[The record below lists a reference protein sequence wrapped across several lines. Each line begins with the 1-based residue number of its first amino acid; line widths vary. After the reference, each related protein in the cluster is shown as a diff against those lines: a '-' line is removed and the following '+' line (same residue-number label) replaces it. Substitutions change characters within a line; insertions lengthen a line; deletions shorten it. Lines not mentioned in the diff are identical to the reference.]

1 MTQKNNLNG
10 ILLLDKP
17 LMLSSNH
24 AIQKIK
30 KQFNIRKVGHTGT
43 LDPLATGL
51 LPVCMGQATR
61 ISRFLINSDKT
72 YRALIMLGTRTS
84 TGDKEG
90 EIIETCS
97 SDVSTNTAYIDKV
110 LKSFIGEQ
118 KQIPPMYS
126 ALKHNGERLYKLAQK
141 GLNVSRKAR
150 SINIYSIDLISINDD
165 YLEVIIECSK
175 GTYIRTLAE
184 DIAKKLG
191 TVGHI
196 DQLRRLNIKCFHDQ
210 SMFSFNQIMKAK
222 SINQFLLPIDIP
234 LKHLAKKDF
243 SESESSMFINGL
255 SIKTNQRSNN
265 ESDYIRIYNDESV
278 FLGLGVY
285 SNGYIKPKIVFS
297 NNN

>member
-72 YRALIMLGTRTS
+72 YLALIMLGTRTS

-222 SINQFLLPIDIP
+222 SINQFLLPIDLP

-255 SIKTNQRSNN
+255 SIQTNQRSNN

-278 FLGLGVY
+278 FLGLGLY

>member
-150 SINIYSIDLISINDD
+150 SINIYSIDLISINND

-196 DQLRRLNIKCFHDQ
+196 DQLRRLNIKCFHNQ

-255 SIKTNQRSNN
+255 SIQTNQRSNN

-278 FLGLGVY
+278 FLGLGLY

>member
-126 ALKHNGERLYKLAQK
+126 AIKHNGERLYKLAQK

-243 SESESSMFINGL
+243 SESESSMFTNGL
-255 SIKTNQRSNN
+255 SIQTNQRSNN

-278 FLGLGVY
+278 FLGLGLY

>member
-97 SDVSTNTAYIDKV
+97 SDVSTNTAYIVKV

-150 SINIYSIDLISINDD
+150 SINIYSIDLISINYD

-222 SINQFLLPIDIP
+222 SINQFLLPIDLP

-278 FLGLGVY
+278 FLGLGLY
-285 SNGYIKPKIVFS
+285 SNGYIKPKIVFG

>member
-196 DQLRRLNIKCFHDQ
+196 DQLRRLNIKCFHNQ

-255 SIKTNQRSNN
+255 SIQTNQRSNN

-278 FLGLGVY
+278 FLGLGLY

>member
-97 SDVSTNTAYIDKV
+97 SDVSTNIAYIDKV

-150 SINIYSIDLISINDD
+150 SINIYSIDLISISDD

-243 SESESSMFINGL
+243 SESESSMFTNGL
-255 SIKTNQRSNN
+255 SIQTNQRSNN

-278 FLGLGVY
+278 FLGVGLY

>member
-51 LPVCMGQATR
+51 LPVCMGRATR

-196 DQLRRLNIKCFHDQ
+196 DQLRRLNIKCFDDQ

-234 LKHLAKKDF
+234 LKHLVKKDF

-255 SIKTNQRSNN
+255 SIQTKQRSNN

-278 FLGLGVY
+278 FLGLGLY
-285 SNGYIKPKIVFS
+285 SNGFIKPKKNTVFQ
-297 NNN
+297 

>member
-30 KQFNIRKVGHTGT
+30 KQFNIKKVGHTGT

-243 SESESSMFINGL
+243 SESESSMFTNGL
-255 SIKTNQRSNN
+255 SIQTNQRSNN

-278 FLGLGVY
+278 FLGVGLY

>member
-61 ISRFLINSDKT
+61 ITRFLINSDKT

-222 SINQFLLPIDIP
+222 SINQFLLPIDLP

-255 SIKTNQRSNN
+255 SIQTNQRSNN

-278 FLGLGVY
+278 FLGLGLY

>member
-150 SINIYSIDLISINDD
+150 SINIYSIDLISISDD

-196 DQLRRLNIKCFHDQ
+196 DQLRRLNIKCFDDQ

-243 SESESSMFINGL
+243 SESESSMFTNGL
-255 SIKTNQRSNN
+255 SIQTNQRSNN

-278 FLGLGVY
+278 FLGLGLY

>member
-61 ISRFLINSDKT
+61 ISQFLINSDKT

-150 SINIYSIDLISINDD
+150 SINIYSIDLISISDE

-255 SIKTNQRSNN
+255 SIQTNQRSNN

-278 FLGLGVY
+278 FLGVGLY

>member
-43 LDPLATGL
+43 LDPLATGI

-126 ALKHNGERLYKLAQK
+126 AIKHNGERLYKLAQK
-141 GLNVSRKAR
+141 GLNISRKAR

-243 SESESSMFINGL
+243 SESESSMFTNGL
-255 SIKTNQRSNN
+255 SIQTNQRSNN

-278 FLGLGVY
+278 FLGVGLY

>member
-150 SINIYSIDLISINDD
+150 SINIYSIDLISINVD

-196 DQLRRLNIKCFHDQ
+196 AQLRRLNIKCFHDQ

-243 SESESSMFINGL
+243 SESESSMFISGL
-255 SIKTNQRSNN
+255 SIQTNQRSNN
-265 ESDYIRIYNDESV
+265 ESDYIRIYNDERV
-278 FLGLGVY
+278 FLGLGLY

>member
-10 ILLLDKP
+10 IMLLGKP

-72 YRALIMLGTRTS
+72 YRALIMLGTSTS

-222 SINQFLLPIDIP
+222 SINQFLLPIDLP

-255 SIKTNQRSNN
+255 SIQTNQRSNN

-278 FLGLGVY
+278 FLGLGLY

>member
-255 SIKTNQRSNN
+255 SIQTNQRSNN
-265 ESDYIRIYNDESV
+265 ESDYIRIYNNESV
-278 FLGLGVY
+278 FLGVGLY

>member
-51 LPVCMGQATR
+51 LPVCMGRATR

-243 SESESSMFINGL
+243 SESESSMFTNGL
-255 SIKTNQRSNN
+255 SIQTNQRSNN

-278 FLGLGVY
+278 FLGVGLY

>member
-1 MTQKNNLNG
+1 MTQKNNING
-10 ILLLDKP
+10 ILLIDKP
-17 LMLSSNH
+17 LMLSSNQV
-24 AIQKIK
+24 IQKIK
-30 KQFNIRKVGHTGT
+30 KQFNIGKIGHTGT

-61 ISRFLINSDKT
+61 ISQFLINSDKT
-72 YRALIMLGTRTS
+72 YRALIMLGTKTT

-90 EIIETCS
+90 EMIARCS
-97 SDVSTNTAYIDKV
+97 SDVSTNTANIDKV
-110 LKSFIGEQ
+110 LQSFIGEQ
-118 KQIPPMYS
+118 KQIPPMHS
-126 ALKHNGERLYKLAQK
+126 ALTHNGERLYKLAQK

-150 SINIYSIDLISINDD
+150 SINIYSIDLISINDN
-165 YLEVIIECSK
+165 YLEVTIECSK

-196 DQLRRLNIKCFHDQ
+196 DQLRRVNIKCFDDQ
-210 SMFSFNQIMKAK
+210 SMFSFNQIMKAE

-234 LKHLAKKDF
+234 LKHFEKKDF

-255 SIKTNQRSNN
+255 PIQANQRSNN
-265 ESDYIRIYNDESV
+265 QSNYIRIYNDESV
-278 FLGLGVY
+278 FLGLGLY
-285 SNGYIKPKIVFS
+285 SNGNIKPKIVFS

>member
-30 KQFNIRKVGHTGT
+30 KQFNVRKVGHTGT

-150 SINIYSIDLISINDD
+150 SINIYSIDLISINVD

-222 SINQFLLPIDIP
+222 SINQFLLPIDLP

-255 SIKTNQRSNN
+255 SIQANQRSNN

-278 FLGLGVY
+278 FLGVGLY

>member
-1 MTQKNNLNG
+1 
-10 ILLLDKP
+10 
-17 LMLSSNH
+17 
-24 AIQKIK
+24 
-30 KQFNIRKVGHTGT
+30 
-43 LDPLATGL
+43 
-51 LPVCMGQATR
+51 
-61 ISRFLINSDKT
+61 
-72 YRALIMLGTRTS
+72 
-84 TGDKEG
+84 
-90 EIIETCS
+90 
-97 SDVSTNTAYIDKV
+97 
-110 LKSFIGEQ
+110 
-118 KQIPPMYS
+118 MYS

-243 SESESSMFINGL
+243 SETESSMFINGL
-255 SIKTNQRSNN
+255 SIQTNQRTNN

-278 FLGLGVY
+278 FLGLGLY
-285 SNGYIKPKIVFS
+285 SNGCIKPKIVFS
-297 NNN
+297 SNN

>member
-30 KQFNIRKVGHTGT
+30 KQFNIKKVGHTGT

-97 SDVSTNTAYIDKV
+97 SDVSTNTAYIVKV

-222 SINQFLLPIDIP
+222 SIDQFLLPVDIP

-265 ESDYIRIYNDESV
+265 ESDYIRIYNDESL
-278 FLGLGVY
+278 FLGLGLF

>member
-51 LPVCMGQATR
+51 LPVCMGQATS

-243 SESESSMFINGL
+243 SESESSMFTNGL
-255 SIKTNQRSNN
+255 SIQTNQRSNN

-278 FLGLGVY
+278 FLGVGLY

>member
-150 SINIYSIDLISINDD
+150 SINIYSIDLISINDG
-165 YLEVIIECSK
+165 YLEIIIECSK

-196 DQLRRLNIKCFHDQ
+196 HQLRRLNIKCFHDQ

-243 SESESSMFINGL
+243 SESESSMFTNGL
-255 SIKTNQRSNN
+255 SIQTNQRSNN

-278 FLGLGVY
+278 FLGVGLY

>member
-175 GTYIRTLAE
+175 GTYILTLAE

-234 LKHLAKKDF
+234 LKHLEKKDF

-255 SIKTNQRSNN
+255 SIQTNQRSNN

-278 FLGLGVY
+278 FLGLGLY

>member
-30 KQFNIRKVGHTGT
+30 KQFNVRKVGHTGT

-222 SINQFLLPIDIP
+222 SINQFLLPIDLP

-255 SIKTNQRSNN
+255 PIQTNQRSNN

-278 FLGLGVY
+278 FLGVGLY

>member
-17 LMLSSNH
+17 VMLSSNH

-51 LPVCMGQATR
+51 LPVCMGRATR
-61 ISRFLINSDKT
+61 ISQFLINSDKT
-72 YRALIMLGTRTS
+72 YRAVIMLGTKTS

-90 EIIETCS
+90 DIIERCS
-97 SDVSTNTAYIDKV
+97 FDVSTNTANINEV
-110 LKSFIGEQ
+110 LQSFIGEQ
-118 KQIPPMYS
+118 KQMPPMHS

-141 GLNVSRKAR
+141 GLNVPRQAR
-150 SINIYSIDLISINDD
+150 SINIYSIDLISIIDN

-255 SIKTNQRSNN
+255 SIQTNQRSNN

-278 FLGLGVY
+278 FLGLGLF

>member
-234 LKHLAKKDF
+234 LNHLAKKDL

-255 SIKTNQRSNN
+255 SIQTNQRSNN

-278 FLGLGVY
+278 FLGLGLY

>member
-97 SDVSTNTAYIDKV
+97 SDVSTNIAYIDKV

-150 SINIYSIDLISINDD
+150 SINIYSIDLISINDN

-196 DQLRRLNIKCFHDQ
+196 DQLRRLNIKCFDDQ

-255 SIKTNQRSNN
+255 SIQTNQRSNN

-278 FLGLGVY
+278 FLGLGLY

>member
-17 LMLSSNH
+17 LMLSSND

-30 KQFNIRKVGHTGT
+30 KQFNISKVGHTGT

-51 LPVCMGQATR
+51 LPVCMGRATR
-61 ISRFLINSDKT
+61 ISRFLISSDKT
-72 YRALIMLGTRTS
+72 YRALIMLGTKTS

-90 EIIETCS
+90 EIIERCS
-97 SDVSTNTAYIDKV
+97 FEFSTNTANIDKV
-110 LKSFIGEQ
+110 LQSFIGEQ

-141 GLNVSRKAR
+141 GLKVSRKAR

-196 DQLRRLNIKCFHDQ
+196 DQLRRLNIKCFNDQ

-243 SESESSMFINGL
+243 SKSESSMFINGL
-255 SIKTNQRSNN
+255 SIQTNQRSNN
-265 ESDYIRIYNDESV
+265 ESDYIRIYNNESV
-278 FLGLGVY
+278 FLGLGLY

>member
-97 SDVSTNTAYIDKV
+97 SGVSTNTAYIDKV

-150 SINIYSIDLISINDD
+150 SINIYSIDLISINDG
-165 YLEVIIECSK
+165 YLEIIIECSK

-196 DQLRRLNIKCFHDQ
+196 HQLRRLNIKCFHDQ

-243 SESESSMFINGL
+243 SESESSMFTNGL
-255 SIKTNQRSNN
+255 SIQTNQRSNN

-278 FLGLGVY
+278 FLGVGLY

>member
-278 FLGLGVY
+278 FLGLGLY

>member
-222 SINQFLLPIDIP
+222 SIDQFLLPIDIP

-278 FLGLGVY
+278 FLGLGLY
-285 SNGYIKPKIVFS
+285 SNGFIKPKIVFS

>member
-150 SINIYSIDLISINDD
+150 SINIYSIDLISINDN

-196 DQLRRLNIKCFHDQ
+196 DQLRRLNIKCFHNQ

-255 SIKTNQRSNN
+255 SIQTNQRSNN

-278 FLGLGVY
+278 FLGLGLY

>member
-255 SIKTNQRSNN
+255 SIQTNQRSNN

-278 FLGLGVY
+278 CLGLGLY

-297 NNN
+297 SNN

>member
-61 ISRFLINSDKT
+61 ISQFLINSDKT

-243 SESESSMFINGL
+243 SESESSMFTNGL
-255 SIKTNQRSNN
+255 SIQTNQRSNN

-278 FLGLGVY
+278 FLGLGLY

>member
-191 TVGHI
+191 TIGHI

-255 SIKTNQRSNN
+255 SIQTNQRSNN

-278 FLGLGVY
+278 FLGVGLY

>member
-150 SINIYSIDLISINDD
+150 SINIYSIDLISINDV
-165 YLEVIIECSK
+165 YLEIIIECSK

-196 DQLRRLNIKCFHDQ
+196 HQLRRLNIKCFHDQ

-243 SESESSMFINGL
+243 SESESSMFTNGL
-255 SIKTNQRSNN
+255 SIQANQRSNN

-278 FLGLGVY
+278 FLGVGLY

>member
-1 MTQKNNLNG
+1 MTQKNNING
-10 ILLLDKP
+10 ILLIDKP
-17 LMLSSNH
+17 LMLSSNQV
-24 AIQKIK
+24 IQKIK
-30 KQFNIRKVGHTGT
+30 KQFNIGKIGHTGT

-51 LPVCMGQATR
+51 LPVCMGKATR
-61 ISRFLINSDKT
+61 ISQFLINSDKT
-72 YRALIMLGTRTS
+72 YRALIMLGTKTS

-90 EIIETCS
+90 EIIERCS
-97 SDVSTNTAYIDKV
+97 FDVSTNIANIDKV
-110 LKSFIGEQ
+110 LQSFIGEQ
-118 KQIPPMYS
+118 KQIPPMHS

-150 SINIYSIDLISINDD
+150 SINIYSIDLISINDN
-165 YLEVIIECSK
+165 YLEIIIECSK

-210 SMFSFNQIMKAK
+210 SMISFNQIMKAK

-243 SESESSMFINGL
+243 SESESSMFTNGL
-255 SIKTNQRSNN
+255 SIQTNQRSNN

-278 FLGLGVY
+278 FLGVGLY

>member
-17 LMLSSNH
+17 LMLSSNQ

-51 LPVCMGQATR
+51 LPICMGQATR

-243 SESESSMFINGL
+243 SESESSMFTNGL
-255 SIKTNQRSNN
+255 SIQTNQRSNN

-278 FLGLGVY
+278 FLGLGLY

>member
-255 SIKTNQRSNN
+255 SIQTKQRSNN

-278 FLGLGVY
+278 FLGLGLY